1 MGLHDESDPERS
13 LAKLGR
19 PRHRSCLHC
28 CHGRHR
34 YHGARVANHLWRF
47 RGYGSDS
54 GNLVN
59 LYASL
64 HDNQVFETRQPHEA
78 GPSSIKANIFLSMFL
93 TVTSLIAFSACEY
106 TYFGLRDTSIP
117 LDATHDGIVRDG
129 VKSLYFS
136 VVTWTTLGYGD
147 FVPANDFTRF
157 FAAWEALTGYVVMA
171 VLVAALVS
179 TFRSRPIQ

>member
-1 MGLHDESDPERS
+1 MTNPTPNDPSPS
-13 LAKLGR
+13 LADRAIDLVYIVVMVATGIMVLGLPIIFGDLEVMAAIAAIWLICMPVYMTIKFLR
-19 PRHRSCLHC
+19 
-28 CHGRHR
+28 
-34 YHGARVANHLWRF
+34 
-47 RGYGSDS
+47 
-54 GNLVN
+54 LVN
-59 LYASL
+59 RTKPV
-64 HDNQVFETRQPHEA
+64 HP
-78 GPSSIKANIFLSMFL
+78 SIKANIFLSMFL